1 MIHIIGL
8 DTEKILEQ
16 GREEER
22 VSRIGEMYKNNI
34 NIATIA
40 KIYGLP
46 KNEVIKILRSNRL
59 L

>member
-1 MIHIIGL
+1 MKHIIGL
-8 DTEKILEQ
+8 DTEKKREQ

-40 KIYGLP
+40 KIYGLTE
-46 KNEVIKILRSNRL
+46 NEVIKILKGNYL